1 MATDEA
7 LFNPLTPEF
16 HANPYPFYQRLR
28 ETDPVHLS
36 PLGLWIL
43 TRYEDCVTSLRDP
56 RFGRDGRDAGYL
68 TVRTPCIPAAAWPG
82 TVHRNL

>member
-43 TRYEDCVTSLRDP
+43 TRYDDCLTSSRLAP
-56 RFGRDGRDAGYL
+56 VA
-68 TVRTPCIPAAAWPG
+68 TSSRTASTMSWM
-82 TVHRNL
+82 